1 MRGRTSV
8 TDWSVKQRIVF
19 WWVLFLV
26 IQQVERV
33 FLLPEVMA
41 VEVPSRELLVHTFV
55 TGFRADLITSTVAVL
70 LIAFLAALVALPI
83 WVTIGRWHKV
93 PWVESYGGGL
103 TVAGV
108 LTGLLLVVL
117 LLLDIGYYRYNQQR
131 LNFVF
136 FEYLGDLLTQWKE
149 TGVIGS
155 QAAGQ
160 TGAELEDRG
169 KWAGPVLGFLAC
181 QAVAMFAWWRGYA
194 GVVRPVLGRLAAGPA
209 FVSNLL
215 LLLALAIGLTGFH
228 HRGPEAIRA
237 ADISSAAYYTLA
249 QNPVLYAGEGLRA
262 ALDAQWKADQGR
274 VFDEM
279 PLAEAIRTTQ
289 EVVGPQALFPFPD
302 YPLVHRTTEASAVRL
317 ARPANFLVIFI
328 EALDRRY
335 LNKTVGGVQVTP
347 FLDRLRN
354 DSVYFEHF
362 FANGVQTA
370 RGLFSTLCSYYPR
383 QGTAAMKTHYLHDY
397 ACLPSLLRERGYRT
411 EMVIG
416 YDRDINRLHVF
427 MARNGLH
434 ELFDRSSFPPSAEEI
449 GAFAGIGRPDG
460 ALLDLMQTRVQALR
474 AAGSPYCLLTMTI
487 GTHHPF
493 PIPASAAAHPD
504 IRALRSDPDGYVA
517 ALRYVDME
525 LERVL
530 TAMKRDGL
538 LKDTVVLILGDHGRH
553 EKVGQS
559 DFERQA
565 GHFMS
570 PLFVWVD
577 ESLRASGAYQ
587 PRTVTTVASQVDVLP
602 TILGLSGTA
611 PRVSVSL
618 GRDLSCLLRSDCVE
632 GNVAFLSSVYDDLI
646 GLADKD
652 GLLLY
657 SLRSHT
663 VRRADLDLNE
673 PAVILDAANPAVA
686 PRYRRLLALY
696 VAANTVLN
704 QNRVWS
710 WKEFGSKL

>member
-1 MRGRTSV
+1 MA
-8 TDWSVKQRIVF
+8 DWTVRQRIVF
-19 WWVLFLV
+19 WWMVFLTL
-26 IQQVERV
+26 QQVERW
-33 FLLPEVMA
+33 FLLPDVVRAEPPDIA
-41 VEVPSRELLVHTFV
+41 VLLDALA
-55 TGFRADLITSTVAVL
+55 TGFRADLIMSTMAVL
-70 LIAFLAALVALPI
+70 GVALTAGLLSVV
-83 WVTIGRWHKV
+83 WWAAIGRLVGTAWPHT
-93 PWVESYGGGL
+93 YGRLL
-103 TVAGV
+103 TAAGAV
-108 LTGLLLVVL
+108 MGVLLVVL

-136 FEYLGDLLTQWKE
+136 FEYLGDLLVQWKE
-149 TGVIGS
+149 TGVVGS

-160 TGAELEDRG
+160 TGAELEEGG
-169 KWAGPVLGFLAC
+169 KWAGLVLGFMFCESAAILAWSRI
-181 QAVAMFAWWRGYA
+181 FASLRRKWVPR
-194 GVVRPVLGRLAAGPA
+194 RTLL
-209 FVSNLL
+209 SNVF
-215 LLLALAIGLTGFH
+215 LLLALAVGLTGFH
-228 HRGPEAIRA
+228 PRGPEAIRA

-262 ALDAQWKADQGR
+262 ALDAQWKSDQGR

-279 PLAEAIRTTQ
+279 PLTEAIRRTRD
-289 EVVGPQALFPFPD
+289 VIAPNAVFPYPD
-302 YPLVHRTTEASAVRL
+302 YPLVHQTTEASGLRL
-317 ARPANFLVIFI
+317 ARPANILLIFV

-354 DSVYFEHF
+354 DSIYFEHF
-362 FANGVQTA
+362 FSNGVQTA

-397 ACLPSLLRERGYRT
+397 ACLPSVLRERGYRT

-434 ELFDRSSFPPSAEEI
+434 ALFDRTSFPARAEEI

-460 ALLDLMQTRVQALR
+460 ALLDLMRTRVEALR
-474 AAGSPYCLLTMTI
+474 AAASPYCLVAMTI

-493 PIPASAAAHPD
+493 AIPASAASHPD
-504 IRALRSDPDGYVA
+504 IRSLRTDPDGYLA
-517 ALRYVDME
+517 SLRYVDLE

-530 TAMKRDGL
+530 TSMKRDGL
-538 LKDTVVLILGDHGRH
+538 LKDTVVLILGDHARH

-559 DFERQA
+559 EFERQA
-565 GHFMS
+565 GHFMT

-577 ESLRASGAYQ
+577 DSLRTPGGYQ

-602 TILGLSGTA
+602 TILGLNGAA
-611 PRVSVSL
+611 PRLTASL
-618 GRDLSCLLRSDCVE
+618 GRDLSCLLQSDCAE

-646 GLADKD
+646 GLADAD

-657 SLRSHT
+657 SLRSRT

-673 PAVILDAANPAVA
+673 PAVVLDPENPAVA
-686 PRYRRLLALY
+686 HRYRRLLALY
-696 VAANTVLN
+696 VAANTILN
-704 QNRVWS
+704 QNKIWS
-710 WKEFGSKL
+710 WKEFGSKP

>member
-1 MRGRTSV
+1 V
-8 TDWSVKQRIVF
+8 ADWSVKQRIVF
-19 WWVLFLV
+19 WWALFLV
-26 IQQVERV
+26 VQQVERW
-33 FLLPEVMA
+33 FLLPDVINAEA
-41 VEVPSRELLVHTFV
+41 PSTGLLVHTFA

-70 LIAFLAALVALPI
+70 LIALLAGFLAAPSWMV
-83 WVTIGRWHKV
+83 IGRLRTSAWLNA
-93 PWVESYGGGL
+93 YRGAL

-136 FEYLGDLLTQWKE
+136 FEYLGDLLAQWKE
-149 TGVIGS
+149 TGVVGS

-169 KWAGPVLGFLAC
+169 KWMGLVLGFLLCESA
-181 QAVAMFAWWRGYA
+181 AVIAWWWGYTSLI
-194 GVVRPVLGRLAAGPA
+194 RPILTRLATDRG
-209 FVSNLL
+209 FLSNLT
-215 LLLALAIGLTGFH
+215 LLLALAVGLTGFH

-262 ALDAQWKADQGR
+262 ALDAQWKSDQGR
-274 VFDEM
+274 VFDEV
-279 PLAEAIRTTQ
+279 PLTAAIRATQ
-289 EVVGPQALFPFPD
+289 EVIGPKAFFPYPE
-302 YPLVHRTTEASAVRL
+302 YPLVHRTAETAGLRLPRSANVL
-317 ARPANFLVIFI
+317 LIFV

-335 LNKTVGGVQVTP
+335 LNKTVGGVRVTP
-347 FLDRLRN
+347 FLDRFRN
-354 DSVYFEHF
+354 DSIYFEHF

-370 RGLFSTLCSYYPR
+370 RGLFSTLCSFYPR

-427 MARNGLH
+427 MSRNGLH
-434 ELFDRSSFPPSAEEI
+434 ELFDRSSFPPSAEQI

-460 ALLDLMQTRVQALR
+460 ALLDLMHARVQALR
-474 AAGSPYCLLTMTI
+474 ATGNPYCLLAMTI

-493 PIPASAAAHPD
+493 AIPASAATHPD
-504 IRALRSDPDGYVA
+504 IQSLRSDSDGYLA
-517 ALRYVDME
+517 SLRYVDLE

-530 TAMKRDGL
+530 TAMKREGL
-538 LKDTVVLILGDHGRH
+538 LKDTVVLVLGDHARH
-553 EKVGQS
+553 EKVGQT

-565 GHFMS
+565 GHFMT
-570 PLFVWVD
+570 PLYLWVD
-577 ESLRASGAYQ
+577 ESLRTPGAYR

-602 TILGLSGTA
+602 TILSLNGAVPRLSA
-611 PRVSVSL
+611 SL
-618 GRDLSCLLRSDCVE
+618 GRDLSCLLQADCAE
-632 GNVAFLSSVYDDLI
+632 DNVAFLSSVYDDLI
-646 GLADKD
+646 GLADAD

-657 SLRSHT
+657 SLRSRT

-673 PAVILDAANPAVA
+673 PAVVLDPENPAIVQ
-686 PRYRRLLALY
+686 RYRRLLSLY
-696 VAANTVLN
+696 VTANTVLN
-704 QNRVWS
+704 QNKIWS
-710 WKEFGSKL
+710 WKEFGPKL

>member
-1 MRGRTSV
+1 VAEWT
-8 TDWSVKQRIVF
+8 VKQRIVF
-19 WWVLFLV
+19 WWIAFLT
-26 IQQVERV
+26 IQQVERW
-33 FLLPEVMA
+33 FLLPDVIHAEPPGVS
-41 VEVPSRELLVHTFV
+41 VLVDALA
-55 TGFRADLITSTVAVL
+55 TGFRADLIMSTMAVL
-70 LIAFLAALVALPI
+70 AVALAAGLVSVVWWAA
-83 WVTIGRWHKV
+83 IGRSLGTAWSG
-93 PWVESYGGGL
+93 SYGRLL
-103 TVAGV
+103 TAAGIV
-108 LTGLLLVVL
+108 TAVLLVVL

-136 FEYLGDLLTQWKE
+136 FEYLGDLLVQWKE
-149 TGVIGS
+149 TGVLGS

-160 TGAELEDRG
+160 TEAELEAGG
-169 KWAGPVLGFLAC
+169 KWAGLVLGFVFCESAAVLAWSRVFSSLRRRW
-181 QAVAMFAWWRGYA
+181 APLAS
-194 GVVRPVLGRLAAGPA
+194 GRTV
-209 FVSNLL
+209 VSNVA
-215 LLLALAIGLTGFH
+215 LLLALAVGLTGFH
-228 HRGPEAIRA
+228 PRGPEAIRA
-237 ADISSAAYYTLA
+237 ADISNAAYYTLA

-262 ALDAQWKADQGR
+262 ALDAQWKSDQGR
-274 VFDEM
+274 VFAEM
-279 PLAEAIRTTQ
+279 PLSEAIRATRD
-289 EVVGPQALFPFPD
+289 VIGPKAVFPYPD
-302 YPLVHRTTEASAVRL
+302 YPLVHRTAEASALRL
-317 ARPANFLVIFI
+317 PRPANILIIFV

-347 FLDRLRN
+347 FLDRLRS

-397 ACLPSLLRERGYRT
+397 ACLPSVLRERGYRT

-434 ELFDRSSFPPSAEEI
+434 ALFDRTSFPATAEEI

-460 ALLDLMQTRVQALR
+460 ALLDLMRTRVEALR
-474 AAGSPYCLLTMTI
+474 ATASPYCLVAMTI

-493 PIPASAAAHPD
+493 AIPASRAAHPD
-504 IRALRSDPDGYVA
+504 IRALQTDPDGYLA
-517 ALRYVDME
+517 SLRYVDLE

-538 LKDTVVLILGDHGRH
+538 LKDTVVLILGDHARH

-559 DFERQA
+559 EFERQA
-565 GHFMS
+565 GHFMT

-577 ESLRASGAYQ
+577 DSLRTPGGYQ

-602 TILGLSGTA
+602 TILGLNGEP
-611 PRVSVSL
+611 PRLSASL
-618 GRDLSCLLRSDCVE
+618 GRNLSCLLQSDCAE
-632 GNVAFLSSVYDDLI
+632 DNVAFLSSVYDDLI
-646 GLADKD
+646 GLADAD

-657 SLRSHT
+657 SLRSRT

-673 PAVILDAANPAVA
+673 PAVVLDPENPAVA
-686 PRYRRLLALY
+686 HRYRRLLALY
-696 VAANTVLN
+696 VASNTILN
-704 QNRVWS
+704 QNKIWS
-710 WKEFGSKL
+710 WKEFGAKP

>member
-1 MRGRTSV
+1 MSN
-8 TDWSVKQRIVF
+8 WSVRQRIVF

-26 IQQVERV
+26 IQQVERWV
-33 FLLPEVMA
+33 LLPDVINAEA
-41 VEVPSRELLVHTFV
+41 PGLGLLVQTFT
-55 TGFRADLITSTVAVL
+55 TGFRADLITST
-70 LIAFLAALVALPI
+70 IAILVSVLAAGLVSLVLWPLTGRRREAALS
-83 WVTIGRWHKV
+83 
-93 PWVESYGGGL
+93 ESYGRALTAIGL
-103 TVAGV
+103 MVV
-108 LTGLLLVVL
+108 LLLMVL

-149 TGVIGS
+149 TGLIGS

-169 KWAGPVLGFLAC
+169 KWAGIVLGFLFC
-181 QAVAMFAWWRGYA
+181 ESVAILAWWRGYA
-194 GVVRPVLGRLAAGPA
+194 RLIRPLSSRLSHRMVLVP
-209 FVSNLL
+209 NLL

-262 ALDAQWKADQGR
+262 ALDAQWASDQR
-274 VFDEM
+274 QMFDQM
-279 PLAEAIRTTQ
+279 PLTEAIRATQ
-289 EVVGPQALFPFPD
+289 AVVDREGIFPYPD
-302 YPLVHRTTEASAVRL
+302 YPLVHRTGNPGLRL
-317 ARPANFLVIFI
+317 ARPANVLVIFV

-335 LNKTVGGVQVTP
+335 LNKTVGGIPVTP
-347 FLDRLRN
+347 FLDRLRS

-370 RGLFSTLCSYYPR
+370 RGLFSTVCSYYPR

-397 ACLPSLLRERGYRT
+397 ACLPSLLRGRGYRT

-416 YDRDINRLHVF
+416 YDRDLNRLHVF
-427 MARNGLH
+427 LSRNGLH
-434 ELFDRSSFPPSAEEI
+434 ELFDRTSFPPSTEEI

-460 ALLDLMQTRVQALR
+460 ALLDLMRTRVETLR
-474 AAGSPYCLLTMTI
+474 TAGSPYCLMAMTI

-493 PIPASAAAHPD
+493 AVPASATHPD
-504 IRALRSDPDGYVA
+504 IQRLKSEPDAYLA
-517 ALRYVDME
+517 ALRYVDLE

-538 LKDTVVLILGDHGRH
+538 LKDTVVLILGDHARH
-553 EKVGQS
+553 EKVGQT

-565 GHFMS
+565 GHFMT
-570 PLFVWVD
+570 PLFIWLD
-577 ESLRASGAYQ
+577 ESLRTPDAYQ
-587 PRTVTTVASQVDVLP
+587 PRTVTTVASQVDLLP
-602 TILGLSGTA
+602 TILALNGAASRLSA
-611 PRVSVSL
+611 SL
-618 GRDLSCLLRSDCVE
+618 GRDLSCLLRSDCIQD
-632 GNVAFLSSVYDDLI
+632 NVAFLSSVYDDLI
-646 GLADKD
+646 GLADGD

-657 SLRSHT
+657 SLRSQT
-663 VRRADLDLNE
+663 VRRSDLDLNE
-673 PAVILDAANPAVA
+673 PAVVLDAANPAIA
-686 PRYRRLLALY
+686 HRYRRLLALY
-696 VAANTVLN
+696 VASNTVLN
-704 QNRVWS
+704 QNKIWS